1 MNERKFTWDSLLAF
15 FKEIYNIWITER
27 PGPLAGSLAY
37 FGIFSVIPI
46 TYIAV
51 TVAGF
56 FIDATAIMDQLMT
69 FADTLLGTEAA
80 QAIQEQFTELATRTD
95 QGSTITSVI
104 SFAVLLFTAS
114 LIFFQLQYVL
124 NNVWRVPPP
133 SKDGT
138 CSYIKNRLLA
148 FVMVL
153 GVGPLL
159 ILATMVSIVMSFFS
173 SLLGIENIIVV
184 ISFITYLGLATLS
197 LAIIYKFLPNAQI
210 AWRDVWVGSFV
221 TAIMITIALLLFVLY
236 LSLAKVNSALQAA
249 GTAAVFLIGFYFFA
263 QIFVIG
269 AVITRVYASMFGS
282 KIVPTDNLPTKELSP
297 QHRDS

>member
-1 MNERKFTWDSLLAF
+1 MNERKFTRDSLLAF
-15 FKEIYNIWITER
+15 LKEFYQIWITER
-27 PGPLAGSLAY
+27 PGPLAASLAY

-56 FIDATAIMDQLMT
+56 FIDASAMLDQLMT
-69 FADTLLGTEAA
+69 FADTVLGADVA
-80 QAIQEQFTELATRTD
+80 QIIEEQFAELAEKTG
-95 QGSTITSVI
+95 QGSTLTSVI
-104 SFAVLLFTAS
+104 SFVVLLFTAS

-133 SKDGT
+133 TKDST
-138 CSYIKNRLLA
+138 RAFIKNRLLA

-173 SLLGIENIIVV
+173 SILGIERIIVV
-184 ISFITYLGLATLS
+184 LTFIAYLGLATLS
-197 LAIIYKFLPNAQI
+197 LALIYKYLPNAEVS
-210 AWRDVWVGSFV
+210 WRDVWVGSLF
-221 TAIMITIALLLFVLY
+221 TAIMITVAILLLGLY
-236 LSLAKVNSALQAA
+236 LSIAQVSSALQAA
-249 GTAAVFLIGFYFFA
+249 GTAAVFLIAFYFFA

-269 AVITRVYASMFGS
+269 AVFTRVYASIFGS
-282 KIVPTDNLPTKELSP
+282 KIVPTADVSS
-297 QHRDS
+297 QHKDS

>member
-1 MNERKFTWDSLLAF
+1 MNESKFTRDSLLAF
-15 FKEIYNIWITER
+15 FKELYRIWITER
-27 PGPLAGSLAY
+27 PGPLAASLAY
-37 FGIFSVIPI
+37 FGIFSIIPI

-69 FADTLLGTEAA
+69 FADTVLGPEGT
-80 QAIQEQFTELATRTD
+80 QTIQEQFAELAERTD
-95 QGSTITSVI
+95 QGSTLTSVI
-104 SFAVLLFTAS
+104 NFVVLLFTAS

-124 NNVWRVPPP
+124 NSVWRVPPP

-138 CSYIKNRLLA
+138 RSYIKNRLLA

-159 ILATMVSIVMSFFS
+159 ILATLVSIVMSFFS
-173 SLLGIENIIVV
+173 SVLGIERVIVV
-184 ISFITYLGLATLS
+184 LTFIIYLGLATLS
-197 LAIIYKFLPNAQI
+197 LAVIYKFLPDAEV
-210 AWRDVWVGSFV
+210 AWRDVWVGSLV

-236 LSLAKVNSALQAA
+236 LSLANVNSALQAA

-269 AVITRVYASMFGS
+269 AVVTRVYASMFGS
-282 KIVPTDNLPTKELSP
+282 KIVPAAGLSS
-297 QHRDS
+297 QHKDS

>member
-1 MNERKFTWDSLLAF
+1 MNESKFTRDSLLAF
-15 FKEIYNIWITER
+15 FKELYRIWITER
-27 PGPLAGSLAY
+27 PGPLAASLAY
-37 FGIFSVIPI
+37 FGIFSIIPI

-69 FADTLLGTEAA
+69 FADTVLGPEGT
-80 QAIQEQFTELATRTD
+80 QTIQEQFAELAERTD
-95 QGSTITSVI
+95 QGSTLTSVI
-104 SFAVLLFTAS
+104 NFVVLLFTAS

-124 NNVWRVPPP
+124 NSVWRVPPP

-138 CSYIKNRLLA
+138 RSYIKNRLLA

-159 ILATMVSIVMSFFS
+159 ILATLVSIVMSFFS
-173 SLLGIENIIVV
+173 SVLGIERVIVV
-184 ISFITYLGLATLS
+184 LTFMIYLGLSTLS
-197 LAIIYKFLPNAQI
+197 LAVIYKFLPNAEV
-210 AWRDVWVGSFV
+210 AWRDVWVGSLV

-236 LSLAKVNSALQAA
+236 LSLANVNSALQAA

-269 AVITRVYASMFGS
+269 AVVTRVYASMFGS
-282 KIVPTDNLPTKELSP
+282 KIVPAAGLSS
-297 QHRDS
+297 QHKDS